1 MLNYD
6 YYKFYIFE
14 DFDKKIGDQNSDK
27 SKSYR
32 FFHKYYSR
40 TLKKKKEKETEP
52 SIFLSFH
59 FQGNKIEIKFNDI
72 RCYYETKSVQKD
84 RARKRRGGGR
94 RKRIRFAGAEAK
106 KDGSNK
112 REVRRGS
119 E

>member
-32 FFHKYYSR
+32 FFYKYYSR

-52 SIFLSFH
+52 PIFLSFH

-84 RARKRRGGGR
+84 RARKRRGGGGESESGLR
-94 RKRIRFAGAEAK
+94 GPRQKRMDRI
-106 KDGSNK
+106 
-112 REVRRGS
+112 S
-119 E
+119 EK

>member
-1 MLNYD
+1 MYL
-6 YYKFYIFE
+6 
-14 DFDKKIGDQNSDK
+14 KIYFPAKNMNEKLETKIPIIRNVIDTIE
-27 SKSYR
+27 Y
-32 FFHKYYSR
+32 FHKYYSR
-40 TLKKKKEKETEP
+40 TLKKKKKKRLP
-52 SIFLSFH
+52 IFLSFH

-94 RKRIRFAGAEAK
+94 VKRIRFAGAEAK